1 MSFTDQPSSTN
12 PESGSTNQD
21 TGFTKQEPGS
31 SGIDQPT
38 NGTPSDNADK
48 AFLIVGDRAFRD
60 REALVKHISSA
71 QAHIQ
76 TLEAERAADRQTL
89 AELKAEVE
97 RLKKIADAAASAPDK
112 GDPPFDPDEVVSRT
126 VAVLTQQ
133 EQAKVQAA
141 NLAAAVE
148 RAKKAYGDE
157 FTQKINEKAAALG
170 MTLEEVDQMA
180 KTKPALFDAT
190 FLPTSSTRP
199 NAYQPVYDRSTGKP
213 SSDKSEER
221 RNIMKMSEKERIAYV
236 ASLINQS

>member
-12 PESGSTNQD
+12 QEPNSTNQ
-21 TGFTKQEPGS
+21 GPGS
-31 SGIDQPT
+31 FGTDQPT
-38 NGTPSDNADK
+38 NVTPSENADK

-60 REALVKHISSA
+60 RDALVKHISSA

-97 RLKKIADAAASAPDK
+97 RLKKIADAAASAPAKD
-112 GDPPFDPDEVVSRT
+112 DPPFDPDEVVSRT
-126 VAVLTQQ
+126 VAVLSQQ

-141 NLAAAVE
+141 NLAAAIE

-157 FTQKINEKAAALG
+157 FTQKVNEKAAALG
-170 MTLEEVDQMA
+170 MTLEEVDLMA

-190 FLPTSSTRP
+190 FLPPSSTRP
-199 NAYQPVYDRSTGKP
+199 NAYQPGHDRSTGKP
-213 SSDKSEER
+213 SSDTSEER
-221 RNIMKMSEKERIAYV
+221 RNVLKMSEKERIAYV